1 MSKTMR
7 TGTIRYNITDRG
19 RKYVGQARQFDVAKV
34 VAIINGGAV
43 QELVNKGDMFGYLG
57 HGVRADFGLLPDE
70 SVVTPTKDGGTQFTP
85 IDPCCR
91 TVSIKAYPDGT
102 IEHEA
107 EFIDNKLGHTAWEW
121 FQNKIGGFSSVFAPS
136 MENPTMFYG
145 FDYVRMPN
153 FDGNR
158 GYVMDSA
165 LFEIDPNRLTSR
177 QKALL
182 MKERLEEKAVIMDAV
197 ALRLHDYQIQFA
209 AEQQANAALTADF
222 NRLQAAYDE
231 AVFEK
236 RDMEHRLSVL
246 TPKPEPMLRLNGK
259 NWLTESCTPAVMDS
273 ISEVSDQIVIDDQ
286 KTDNSIDI
294 VSQFIR

>member
-91 TVSIKAYPDGT
+91 TVRIKAYPDGT

-121 FQNKIGGFSSVFAPS
+121 FQNKIGGFPAYLHRQWKTPPCFTVL
-136 MENPTMFYG
+136 TMC
-145 FDYVRMPN
+145 VCP
-153 FDGNR
+153 
-158 GYVMDSA
+158 
-165 LFEIDPNRLTSR
+165 I
-177 QKALL
+177 
-182 MKERLEEKAVIMDAV
+182 
-197 ALRLHDYQIQFA
+197 
-209 AEQQANAALTADF
+209 LTA
-222 NRLQAAYDE
+222 
-231 AVFEK
+231 
-236 RDMEHRLSVL
+236 
-246 TPKPEPMLRLNGK
+246 
-259 NWLTESCTPAVMDS
+259 
-273 ISEVSDQIVIDDQ
+273 IVAMSWTVPYL
-286 KTDNSIDI
+286 KL
-294 VSQFIR
+294 IRAGLLHARKHC